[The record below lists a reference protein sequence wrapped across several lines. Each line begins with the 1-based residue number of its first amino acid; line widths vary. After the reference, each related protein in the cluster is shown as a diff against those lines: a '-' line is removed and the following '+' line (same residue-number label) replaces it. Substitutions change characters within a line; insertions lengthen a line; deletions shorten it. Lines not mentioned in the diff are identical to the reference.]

1 MSVIMCMLLSCFF
14 AYTAGACAQGMN
26 QRQYGWRKDLIVLF
40 FLIASWYFSIAMLG
54 YATKG

>member
-1 MSVIMCMLLSCFF
+1 MLLSSFF
-14 AYTAGACAQGMN
+14 AYIAGATAQGMRN
-26 QRQYGWRKDLIVLF
+26 GWKKDLIVLF